1 MKLLIKW
8 ALNALVIFGLSY
20 LPIGVHI
27 NNYGTALIFS
37 LILSILNYT
46 LKPLLI
52 LFTLPVSIMTLGLF
66 LFAVNAIVI
75 RVAAGIVDGITID
88 GFSSA
93 LLFSLA
99 LSAVSY
105 FLYSD

>member
-1 MKLLIKW
+1 MKILFKW

-27 NNYGTALIFS
+27 DNYGTALIFS
-37 LILSILNYT
+37 LVLSLLNYT

-52 LFTLPVSIMTLGLF
+52 LFTLPISIFTFGLF
-66 LFAVNAIVI
+66 LFAINAIVI
-75 RVAAGIVDGITID
+75 WAAAGMVPGISIE

-99 LSAVSY
+99 LSVISY
-105 FLYSD
+105 LMYSE